1 MTWAYVGLGANL
13 GNPALAVRLAMQKMA
28 SFPIK
33 EMACS
38 SMWETTPVAC
48 PPGSPMF
55 VNAVAGLRIEPAE
68 TPESLLDRLQ
78 EIEREF
84 GRRRG
89 TGVNEPRSLDLDL
102 LAYGQETRRTASL
115 VLPHPRAHRRRFVL
129 APWDEIAPDLILP
142 GQSLPIRALLARL
155 GSDEVVRRLTDE

>member
-1 MTWAYVGLGANL
+1 MQ
-13 GNPALAVRLAMQKMA
+13 RLA
-28 SFPIK
+28 SFPIR
-33 EMACS
+33 EIAFS
-38 SMWETTPVAC
+38 SLWVTTPVAC

-55 VNAVAGLRIEPAE
+55 INAVAGLLMEPGE

-84 GRRRG
+84 GRHREMV
-89 TGVNEPRSLDLDL
+89 VNEPRTLDLDL
-102 LAYGQETRRTASL
+102 LAFGQETRSTASL

-129 APWDEIAPDLILP
+129 APWDEIAPDLVLP

-155 GSDEVVRRLTDE
+155 GSDEVVRRL